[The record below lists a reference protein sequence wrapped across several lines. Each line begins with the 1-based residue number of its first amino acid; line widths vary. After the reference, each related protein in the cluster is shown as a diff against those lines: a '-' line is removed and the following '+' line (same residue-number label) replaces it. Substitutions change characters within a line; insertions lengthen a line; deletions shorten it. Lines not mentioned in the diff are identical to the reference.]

1 MPQSLKSGKPPE
13 NFAGRPT
20 NFSPKFSD
28 GKKKSS
34 AEKNLNDFFPAEK
47 FTLRYPSKTFFPTSP
62 VTILCRERILEKS
75 APMVRNSTAQSKQDD
90 PSPD

>member
-28 GKKKSS
+28 GKKKIFRGKKSQRFFS
-34 AEKNLNDFFPAEK
+34 GGKVYSTLPLKNLFSD
-47 FTLRYPSKTFFPTSP
+47 LSS
-62 VTILCRERILEKS
+62 
-75 APMVRNSTAQSKQDD
+75 DD
-90 PSPD
+90 PLPRKNTREVSTNGQEFNRTKQAR